1 MTKNSEGRKGEIV
14 IYKAEDGQTA
24 IDVRLQDETVWLTQ
38 DEMARLF
45 KRERTVITKH
55 INNVFRTGE
64 LDEKSNVQKM
74 HCASPDKPPI
84 KRRSAR

>member
-1 MTKNSEGRKGEIV
+1 MNKDDREHKGEII
-14 IYKAEDGQTA
+14 IYKAKDGQTA
-24 IDVRLQDETVWLTQ
+24 IDVRLQDDTVWLTQ

-55 INNVFRTGE
+55 INNVFATGE

-74 HCASPDKPPI
+74 HIAMMQG
-84 KRRSAR
+84 